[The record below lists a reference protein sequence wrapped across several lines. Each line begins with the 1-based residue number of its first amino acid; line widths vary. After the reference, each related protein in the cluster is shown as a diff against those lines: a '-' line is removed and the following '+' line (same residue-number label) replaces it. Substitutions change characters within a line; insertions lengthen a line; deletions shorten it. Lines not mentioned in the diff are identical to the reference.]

1 MRGCGAGPTHA
12 EVDVHDD
19 FPFIFRMHR
28 TFRTI
33 SFRRKIRLI
42 DFAPSACNSLHN
54 VKRNVKVCWAASHP
68 RPQVLQLL
76 LQTLDRPAVRAPE
89 LPPDVETLAV
99 GAASGWVPPQRQTEA
114 R

>member
-1 MRGCGAGPTHA
+1 MIP
-12 EVDVHDD
+12 
-19 FPFIFRMHR
+19 
-28 TFRTI
+28 
-33 SFRRKIRLI
+33 FRRKIRLI
-42 DFAPSACNSLHN
+42 DFDPSKWNSLHN
-54 VKRNVKVCWAASHP
+54 VNRNVKVCWAASHP